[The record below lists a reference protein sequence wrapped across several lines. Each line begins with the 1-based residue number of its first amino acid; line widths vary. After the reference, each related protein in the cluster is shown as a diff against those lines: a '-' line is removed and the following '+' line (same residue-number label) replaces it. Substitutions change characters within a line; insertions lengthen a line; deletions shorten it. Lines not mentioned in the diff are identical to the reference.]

1 MTASDRIWEAG
12 EVLVCVD
19 TTRADISLN
28 KGAHYIVAEKSYP
41 ETGLVSLR
49 GLRGRYGRC
58 RFSPLLESPAGSAA
72 SGAEPTLPDNNPKTA
87 FGMQKPGM
95 ECVPFAPLFEIGEAM
110 RFGANKYGAFNWR
123 DANITASVY
132 YNAMMRHLAAWF
144 HEHEDNAPDS
154 GVHHLAHIAA
164 NFVILRD
171 AEKHGVLNDDRPK
184 ARAG

>member
-41 ETGLVSLR
+41 ETSLVSLR

-87 FGMQKPGM
+87 SGMQKPGM

-144 HEHEDNAPDS
+144 HEHEDTAPDS
-154 GVHHLAHIAA
+154 GVHHLAHLAA

-171 AEKHGVLNDDRPK
+171 AEKHGILNDDRPK